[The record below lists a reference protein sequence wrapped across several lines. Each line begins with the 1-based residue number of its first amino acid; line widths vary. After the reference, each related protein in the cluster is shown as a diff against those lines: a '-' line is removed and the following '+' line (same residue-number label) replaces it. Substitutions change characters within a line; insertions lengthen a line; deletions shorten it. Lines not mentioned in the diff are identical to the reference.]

1 MNELSDS
8 RVSWLSQDQ
17 THTGPGEAAQRVG
30 ASPSTYLAK
39 SERPD
44 PAMGGSARA
53 DFRYTGS
60 PPHTPT
66 KRSAGSTRAIDSKSR
81 SSCRSEEHK
90 SELQSLMRISY
101 AVFCLKKK
109 NKQP

>member
-39 SERPD
+39 LERPD

-53 DFRYTGS
+53 DFRYPGS

-66 KRSAGSTRAIDSKSR
+66 KRSAGSTRAIDSKRADERRVGNACVRTGKSR
-81 SSCRSEEHK
+81 CAPSH
-90 SELQSLMRISY
+90 
-101 AVFCLKKK
+101 
-109 NKQP
+109 